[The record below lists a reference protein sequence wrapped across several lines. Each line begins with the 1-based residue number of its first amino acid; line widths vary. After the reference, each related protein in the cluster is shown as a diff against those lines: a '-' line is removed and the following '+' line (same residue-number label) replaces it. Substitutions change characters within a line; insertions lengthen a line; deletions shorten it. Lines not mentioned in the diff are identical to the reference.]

1 MKVFD
6 QGGETSGADQI
17 EIEESLEIE
26 TEKIDFQ
33 FFQPQIGFQQR
44 LQRQI
49 EEHGEQTQRQRQQVQ
64 EQRRQTESETL
75 APKLEQQ
82 RSGRLGQTGR

>member
-26 TEKIDFQ
+26 IE
-33 FFQPQIGFQQR
+33 IGFQQR

-49 EEHGEQTQRQRQQVQ
+49 QEHRAQT
-64 EQRRQTESETL
+64 EKQRR
-75 APKLEQQ
+75 
-82 RSGRLGQTGR
+82 